1 MSRDIETMAD
11 DRAETL
17 VGALEAVAG
26 LLGNAVPG
34 FLLDGQQ
41 LAPLLALLASDA
53 RAVHESGTL
62 IRASAIAPAPVR
74 AND

>member
-1 MSRDIETMAD
+1 MSRDIDSDAD
-11 DRAETL
+11 ARAEHL
-17 VGALEAVAG
+17 VGALEAVAS

-41 LAPLLALLASDA
+41 LAPLLHLLATDA

-62 IRASAIAPAPVR
+62 IRAAAIAPAPSR